1 MSIISAVHLNIT
13 YANSFKSRNVLHP
26 ADAAVAGPILKIARA
41 THGKP
46 ASRKLRNTLLG
57 YIKKQQIVEFMLLH
71 SKNALEIILY
81 RRSKHS
87 KIFWWNMPLD
97 WAYTNFS

>member
-41 THGKP
+41 THGKQ
-46 ASRKLRNTLLG
+46 ASRRLRNTLLG
-57 YIKKQQIVEFMLLH
+57 YIKKAADCRIHAASIQECTRNNL
-71 SKNALEIILY
+71 

-87 KIFWWNMPLD
+87 KNFWWNMPLD
-97 WAYTNFS
+97 WAYANFS

>member
-1 MSIISAVHLNIT
+1 MRRS
-13 YANSFKSRNVLHP
+13 P
-26 ADAAVAGPILKIARA
+26 DAGPILKIARA

-71 SKNALEIILY
+71 SKNALEIILEDPN
-81 RRSKHS
+81 
-87 KIFWWNMPLD
+87 IQ
-97 WAYTNFS
+97 NFLVEHTPRLGLCQFFVNKSLNNREKSEKFE

>member
-26 ADAAVAGPILKIARA
+26 ADATVAGPILKIVRA

-46 ASRKLRNTLLG
+46 ASRKLRNTHSLG
-57 YIKKQQIVEFMLLH
+57 LYKKAADCQIHATSLQECTRNNL
-71 SKNALEIILY
+71 

-87 KIFWWNMPLD
+87 KNFWWNMPLD
-97 WAYTNFS
+97 WAYANFS

>member
-13 YANSFKSRNVLHP
+13 YANCFKSRNVLHP

-46 ASRKLRNTLLG
+46 ASLKLRNTLLG
-57 YIKKQQIVEFMLLH
+57 I
-71 SKNALEIILY
+71 
-81 RRSKHS
+81 
-87 KIFWWNMPLD
+87 
-97 WAYTNFS
+97 